1 MMLSSSTSESSTQI
15 LRSFAKTVARAMVDK
30 SRMFLGMR
38 TMETM
43 NVSTQSTLSSLG
55 RLSTTKVSSAFRQV
69 ETMLINS
76 VRNSSEVL
84 LHQLTF

>member
-15 LRSFAKTVARAMVDK
+15 HRSFAKPVARDMVDR

-55 RLSTTKVSSAFRQV
+55 RLSTTKVSSTFRQV
-69 ETMLINS
+69 GIILINS
-76 VRNSSEVL
+76 VRKFLKYSCIS
-84 LHQLTF
+84 

>member
-15 LRSFAKTVARAMVDK
+15 HRSFAKTVARDMVDR

-43 NVSTQSTLSSLG
+43 NVSTQSISSSLG
-55 RLSTTKVSSAFRQV
+55 KLSTTKVSSTLREVGTA
-69 ETMLINS
+69 LINS
-76 VRNSSEVL
+76 VRNL
-84 LHQLTF
+84 LKCLLIS